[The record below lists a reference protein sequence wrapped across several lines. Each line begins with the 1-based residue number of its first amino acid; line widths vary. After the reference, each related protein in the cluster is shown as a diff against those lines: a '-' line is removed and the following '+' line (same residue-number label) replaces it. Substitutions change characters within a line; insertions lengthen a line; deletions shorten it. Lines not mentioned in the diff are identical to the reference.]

1 MASYLSFVRALIT
14 RSDTETEMMQ
24 FEVVRRAN
32 VKNGLRYSRKLLR
45 ERADFIEVADTNRL
59 SMIAACA
66 LALVSGSSTVRGRM
80 RAAR

>member
-14 RSDTETEMMQ
+14 RSDTEIERMQ
-24 FEVVRRAN
+24 FELVRRAIL
-32 VKNGLRYSRKLLR
+32 KNGLRYSRKLLR
-45 ERADFIEVADTNRL
+45 ERAGFIEVAETNGL

-66 LALVSGSSTVRGRM
+66 LTLVSGSYTIRGRM